1 MTSLQVA
8 NNVGKVATAK
18 QNWTEFFF
26 FELKLDGVLCME
38 KKPKVYMHIY
48 IYIYIYIYMQ
58 LC

>member
-48 IYIYIYIYMQ
+48 IYMQ